1 MKNKRWIIAFLAFHN
16 LPVGAGC
23 IYRAMHPDEDRQQI
37 EEEENRRMA
46 EIEWDR
52 LIDSCQSVDN
62 WYNDRAPL
70 RGPLVRFYRQVNG
83 SAELFFN
90 DEIFPPLDRL
100 IRTGSLKPEKP
111 HDPGKETQPSATEPE
126 STEAPETSTAEA
138 PTDAPEPS
146 GQESTDAPS
155 SEPETTVPESTESGE
170 SGTDESGT
178 DELGTSESETNES
191 GTDESGTDES
201 ETSESETGEPES
213 TEYDPRDEH
222 DLEEIRTVEADYEH
236 WGYTDY
242 RCRDCGMTFRL
253 DVTEKLVDTEEMSPR
268 VVGQGVI
275 IGRRNWLFLSAARSV
290 EYYKGTNLLTDGD
303 LATFATPLM
312 QLQARCDKLGIKL
325 IVLFA
330 PNKEQIYSEYMPT
343 YTVENEDKREPRL
356 IRYLQEKGITALYPS
371 EALKAGDL
379 YHETYYRYDTH
390 WTPYGAYI
398 ADYLIEKELGMEPA
412 DPYSPDLPVT
422 EKTISSGDL
431 ISLGNLS
438 SGSYPPVQYYVPDV
452 DTEYSVTS
460 DKSSDNGNVRR
471 TESDN
476 PNGLSLVL
484 VGDSFR
490 VNMSE
495 PLTRGF
501 QKTLILH
508 RDYLDA
514 SMKDEILNA
523 DVLIVEA
530 VERFDILLPGSVW
543 KLLGIL
549 PG

>member
-1 MKNKRWIIAFLAFHN
+1 MELLKQLQNRRSVRVYTQEEIAQEKLEAIVQAALLGPSSRGIYPAEYIVVRN
-16 LPVGAGC
+16 RASLDALSRCKKGAGLLKGAAAAIVVIGNRMLSDAWIEDC
-23 IYRAMHPDEDRQQI
+23 SIAM
-37 EEEENRRMA
+37 M
-46 EIEWDR
+46 
-52 LIDSCQSVDN
+52 
-62 WYNDRAPL
+62 
-70 RGPLVRFYRQVNG
+70 
-83 SAELFFN
+83 
-90 DEIFPPLDRL
+90 
-100 IRTGSLKPEKP
+100 
-111 HDPGKETQPSATEPE
+111 
-126 STEAPETSTAEA
+126 
-138 PTDAPEPS
+138 
-146 GQESTDAPS
+146 
-155 SEPETTVPESTESGE
+155 
-170 SGTDESGT
+170 
-178 DELGTSESETNES
+178 
-191 GTDESGTDES
+191 
-201 ETSESETGEPES
+201 
-213 TEYDPRDEH
+213 
-222 DLEEIRTVEADYEH
+222 
-236 WGYTDY
+236 
-242 RCRDCGMTFRL
+242 
-253 DVTEKLVDTEEMSPR
+253 
-268 VVGQGVI
+268 
-275 IGRRNWLFLSAARSV
+275 
-290 EYYKGTNLLTDGD
+290 
-303 LATFATPLM
+303 LM

-452 DTEYSVTS
+452 DTEYNVTS

-476 PNGLSLVL
+476 PNRLSLVL